1 MGNST
6 ISGIQLVLH
15 TCWQYSLVTSRC
27 ERGSEGSGGGNVERD
42 KEGERER
49 GRVGGGESEDPAGG
63 TSLVLWKRA
72 L

>member
-1 MGNST
+1 M
-6 ISGIQLVLH
+6 LH

-42 KEGERER
+42 KEGKRE
-49 GRVGGGESEDPAGG
+49 GGGESEDLAGG
-63 TSLVLWKRA
+63 SSLVLWKHA